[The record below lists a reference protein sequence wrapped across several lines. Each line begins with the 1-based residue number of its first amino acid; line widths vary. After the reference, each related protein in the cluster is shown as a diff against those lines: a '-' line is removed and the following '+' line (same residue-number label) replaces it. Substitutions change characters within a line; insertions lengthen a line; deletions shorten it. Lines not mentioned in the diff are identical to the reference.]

1 MSGGVGGCG
10 GEGRQGFVWE
20 SRFLMSRKLLLL
32 FQRLQFNQPWQFTI
46 YRIFFEFK
54 YIILVQT
61 TSICCLD
68 QNKTK
73 GILPKTVIYLY
84 RDLKINYLKRVR
96 DQSAQHDLRST
107 YTSFRVPYRCCFLA
121 QHLQWSYYSLP
132 IIHQNH

>member
-1 MSGGVGGCG
+1 MGARIPPEPKTVSPFKYHTTTIILAALI
-10 GEGRQGFVWE
+10 Q
-20 SRFLMSRKLLLL
+20 LALAI
-32 FQRLQFNQPWQFTI
+32 FTI

-84 RDLKINYLKRVR
+84 RDLKINYLKRV
-96 DQSAQHDLRST
+96 HD
-107 YTSFRVPYRCCFLA
+107 
-121 QHLQWSYYSLP
+121 
-132 IIHQNH
+132 